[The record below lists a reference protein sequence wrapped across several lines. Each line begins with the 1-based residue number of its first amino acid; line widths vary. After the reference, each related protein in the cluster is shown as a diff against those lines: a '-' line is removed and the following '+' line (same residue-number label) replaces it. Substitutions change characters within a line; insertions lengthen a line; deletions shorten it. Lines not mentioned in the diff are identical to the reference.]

1 MSWSRRA
8 KWLLDLFILE
18 IKQITISS
26 VPGFC
31 GIYSV
36 DKCRKKKQILG
47 QTVMSEAVEQNE

>member
-1 MSWSRRA
+1 MA
-8 KWLLDLFILE
+8 LKHVLVKEGKCIFDLFILE

-36 DKCRKKKQILG
+36 DKCRKRKNSG
-47 QTVMSEAVEQNE
+47 PNSHV